1 MVKNYLHMALLES
14 LKKLKDDWK
23 LITSVAKKPDKDML
37 SYSIKLTLLVVGVV
51 GILAYI
57 IQLSVTLIIK

>member
-14 LKKLKDDWK
+14 LKKLKNDWK

-37 SYSIKLTLLVVGVV
+37 NYNIKLTLLVIGVV

-57 IQLSVTLIIK
+57 IQLTVTLIIK